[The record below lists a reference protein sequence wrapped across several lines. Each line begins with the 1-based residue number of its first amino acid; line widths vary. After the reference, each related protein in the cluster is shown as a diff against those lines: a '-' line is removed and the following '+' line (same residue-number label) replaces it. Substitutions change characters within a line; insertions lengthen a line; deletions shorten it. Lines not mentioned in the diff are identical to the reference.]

1 MDDYGQR
8 LAEQLVIEVKAA
20 MARAGITSSRALGRA
35 IGASSQYMSSR
46 LDGGNPRT
54 GERVPLNVHDV
65 ADIAEALGLVPHELL
80 ERAEIA
86 LEHQDHGEPGR
97 VVEFG
102 RERRPEIP
110 EGVPLDAAAL
120 YHPVSHHDADVER
133 EEMP

>member
-54 GERVPLNVHDV
+54 GERVPLNVRDI
-65 ADIAEALGLVPHELL
+65 AEIAEALGLVPHELV

-86 LEHQDHGEPGR
+86 LEYQDRGEHGR
-97 VVEFG
+97 VVEFPG
-102 RERRPEIP
+102 SESRPS
-110 EGVPLDAAAL
+110 GVPLGAVAHRMKRSIFD
-120 YHPVSHHDADVER
+120 EQ
-133 EEMP
+133 EQQGE